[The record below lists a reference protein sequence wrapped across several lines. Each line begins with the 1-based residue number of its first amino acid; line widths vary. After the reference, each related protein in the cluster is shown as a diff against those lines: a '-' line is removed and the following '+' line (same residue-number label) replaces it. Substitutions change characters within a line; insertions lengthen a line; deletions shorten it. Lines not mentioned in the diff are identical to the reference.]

1 MSDNYLNE
9 EEQYKE
15 ILSASEIS
23 CVKDTKLREIRS
35 KYFDMR
41 NKLLLDESV
50 SDVQLTSDINAIDAL
65 ENAEIEEY
73 KRSLNQD

>member
-23 CVKDTKLREIRS
+23 RIKDTKLRKIRS

-50 SDVQLTSDINAIDAL
+50 SDIQLTSDINAIDAL
-65 ENAEIEEY
+65 EKAEIERY
-73 KRSLNQD
+73 KQGLNES

>member
-23 CVKDTKLREIRS
+23 RIKDTKLREIRS

-50 SDVQLTSDINAIDAL
+50 SDIQLTSDINAIDAL
-65 ENAEIEEY
+65 EKTEIEEY
-73 KRSLNQD
+73 KRSLNQV